1 MITIQQLLTAAKTG
15 AAIPSNYR
23 LARVLGVTDNTVAN
37 WQNGRALPSDAT
49 VGQLAQMAGLD
60 PDAAVASI
68 HAARASDDGERSR
81 WTRIAARLANSTAA
95 VGAVI
100 LSALVFASPDASAM
114 AKTPAA
120 GDSIGHGLYIMSTRV
135 FAYLA
140 RFVQPGPAFRT
151 V

>member
-1 MITIQQLLTAAKTG
+1 MITIQQLLAAAKIG

-23 LARVLGVTDNTVAN
+23 LARVLGVTDNTVGN

-49 VGQLAQMAGLD
+49 VGQLAQMAGID
-60 PDAAVASI
+60 PDAAVAAI

-81 WTRIAARLANSTAA
+81 WTRIADRLARSGA
-95 VGAVI
+95 VAGAVI
-100 LSALVFASPDASAM
+100 LSALVSASPDASAM
-114 AKTPAA
+114 AKGGALVLDMP
-120 GDSIGHGLYIMSTRV
+120 HRLYIMSTRV

-140 RFVQPGPAFRT
+140 RLARPGPSFCT